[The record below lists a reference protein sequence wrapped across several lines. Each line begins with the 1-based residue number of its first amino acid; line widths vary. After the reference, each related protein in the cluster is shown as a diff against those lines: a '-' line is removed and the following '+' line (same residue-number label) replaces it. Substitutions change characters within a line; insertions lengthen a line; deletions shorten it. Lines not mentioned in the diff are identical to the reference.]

1 MQQNNS
7 SLEVLEEKTN
17 IPMDQLDQYTNKKI
31 MNLSNA
37 MTISKELNCQIEDLY
52 EWKTEE

>member
-1 MQQNNS
+1 
-7 SLEVLEEKTN
+7 LEEKTN